1 MSYYRTLIQST
12 LVPFLVSAYKL
23 SDATDSYGGYNG
35 TAGSYVVFNS
45 TNAVDGNAGQ
55 FINSIDSRIS
65 IADNNAFSF
74 TTGTADKPFS
84 IKANINISTLG
95 ATNIIFG
102 KYSGALNNTSE
113 YLFYVTTA
121 NKLALILFDK
131 NAGGVY
137 IGASISGTVSSS
149 TQYNIVAT
157 YDGSGSWTGI
167 KLYINGTLQS
177 LTALNNGTPYTSMGN
192 TTTQQT
198 IGNASSFGSPFRGTI
213 DECYIFNKAL
223 SQSEITSLQT
233 NYYPNI

>member
-35 TAGSYVVFNS
+35 TAGGAVVFNS

-55 FINSIDSRIS
+55 FINSIFSQIS
-65 IADNNAFSF
+65 IPDNNAFSF
-74 TTGTADKPFS
+74 TTGTTDMPFS

-95 ATNIIFG
+95 ATNIIFC

-113 YLFYVTTA
+113 YVFYVNTA

-137 IGASISGTVSSS
+137 IGAIISGTVSAN
-149 TQYNIVAT
+149 TQYNVVGT

-192 TTTQQT
+192 TTTEQT
-198 IGNASSFGSPFRGTI
+198 IGNAANAAAPFRGTI
-213 DECYIFNKAL
+213 DELYIFNKAL

>member
-12 LVPFLVSAYKL
+12 VIPFLVSAYKL

-35 TAGSYVVFNS
+35 TAGSAVVFNS

-55 FINSIDSRIS
+55 FINSTNSRIS
-65 IADNNAFSF
+65 IPDNNAFSF
-74 TTGTADKPFS
+74 TTGTADTPFS

-95 ATNIIFG
+95 ATNMIFS

-113 YLFYVTTA
+113 YFFYVNTA
-121 NKLALILFDK
+121 NKLALVLFDK

-137 IGASISGTVSSS
+137 IGASISGTLSVS
-149 TQYNIVAT
+149 TQYNVVCT

-192 TTTQQT
+192 TITQQT
-198 IGNASSFGSPFRGTI
+198 IGNSSNFGSPFRGTI
-213 DECYIFNKAL
+213 DELYIFNKAL
-223 SQSEITSLQT
+223 DQSEITTLQT

>member
-35 TAGSYVVFNS
+35 VAGNAVVFNS

-55 FINSIDSRIS
+55 FFNAVNSRIS
-65 IADNNAFSF
+65 ILDNNAFSF
-74 TTGTADKPFS
+74 TTGTTDTPFS

-95 ATNIIFG
+95 ATNSIFTKWNG
-102 KYSGALNNTSE
+102 ILNNTSE
-113 YLFYVTTA
+113 YLFYVNIA
-121 NKLALILFDK
+121 NKLTLILLDK

-137 IGASISGTVSSS
+137 IGAQTSSTVSAN
-149 TQYNIVAT
+149 TQYNVVGT

-167 KLYINGTLQS
+167 KLYINGVSQS

-192 TTTQQT
+192 TTTQQV
-198 IGNASSFGSPFRGTI
+198 IGNSSNFGSPFRGTI
-213 DECYIFNKAL
+213 DECYIFNAEL
-223 SQSEITSLQT
+223 NQSQITKLQT